1 MEIFTLSG
9 DASVLECGDMLR
21 FSADEFRLID
31 RMLGRNTALD
41 IAKTMEQ
48 FRQDSCSGDLLYKM
62 AFSRGAIWACKRISD
77 HMEDDQKKYAQRI
90 MDMHFDSSG
99 KEAPESYTEGD
110 GREAVREIFEGISYR
125 YYPEDIGMEFKDVAY
140 VNAIDENGCNVVLR
154 LKDGAING
162 VTPV

>member
-1 MEIFTLSG
+1 MDIFSMSSDG
-9 DASVLECGDMLR
+9 SVLEWGEVLSFND
-21 FSADEFRLID
+21 DEFRLVD
-31 RMLGRNTALD
+31 RMLGHNTALD
-41 IAKTMEQ
+41 IVKTMEQ
-48 FRQDSCSGDLLYKM
+48 FRRDSCSGDLLYKV
-62 AFSRGAIWACKRISD
+62 AFARGAIWACKRIRD

-90 MDMHFDSSG
+90 MDMNFDASG
-99 KEAPESYTEGD
+99 KEGPESYTEDD

-140 VNAIDENGCNVVLR
+140 VNAIDENGRNVVLR

>member
-1 MEIFTLSG
+1 MDIFSMSSDG
-9 DASVLECGDMLR
+9 SVLEWGEMLH
-21 FSADEFRLID
+21 FTDDEFRLVD

-41 IAKTMEQ
+41 IVKTMEQ
-48 FRQDSCSGDLLYKM
+48 FRRDSCSGDLLYKV
-62 AFSRGAIWACKRISD
+62 AFARGAIWACRRISD
-77 HMEDDQKKYAQRI
+77 HMED
-90 MDMHFDSSG
+90 
-99 KEAPESYTEGD
+99 D

-140 VNAIDENGCNVVLR
+140 VNAIDENGRNVVLR